1 MRDLVVMDATYQ
13 PHADLLRVMATP
25 RRLEILHLLGTG
37 RRDIASIAS
46 GIATTEFNVTED
58 LTALHAAGLVQ
69 AQPVGRSIRYALCDP
84 GITVACDLMRDLARR
99 RLEHS
104 RTLEG

>member
-13 PHADLLRVMATP
+13 PQAHLLRVMATP

-37 RRDIASIAS
+37 PRDIASLAS
-46 GIATTEFNVTED
+46 GIATTEFNVSED

-69 AQPVGRSIRYALCDP
+69 AQPVGRTIRYALCDR
-84 GITVACDLMRDLARR
+84 GGAIACDLMRDLARR

-104 RTLEG
+104 RAPEG